1 MKKLKLKLKLKS
13 DLISFFWFLI
23 RVPIYGFLS
32 YLTLIYIYVVLLKSI
47 FFIVHM
53 NHTDAIEADFPAI
66 TICAPSILS
75 PKNMSGMLFQ
85 LI

>member
-1 MKKLKLKLKLKS
+1 MKKLKLKFKFKS

-23 RVPIYGFLS
+23 RVPIYGVLFYFTWKCL
-32 YLTLIYIYVVLLKSI
+32 LLVLLKSI